1 MTQTIYET
9 QQKKKR
15 HFSWLLLLLC
25 FLLLLSCILSLSL
38 GSMNIPPS
46 HTYRIVLDK
55 LFGLPMSSAA
65 FDISLAE
72 INIIWQ
78 IRMPRILLG
87 LFCGAGLALCGTV
100 MQASVDNPL
109 AEPYILGISSG
120 ASLGATFSIM
130 LGIGSFQFLTMTG
143 TAFWAFLGAVSS
155 AFAVLLLSS
164 TGSKMT
170 SAKLVL
176 SGTVINA
183 LCNALSNFIIT
194 MNSNAEGMQSIKFW
208 TMGSLAGAKWNTIFF
223 PCFLVLCCCIFFFFQ
238 HRILNT
244 LLLGD
249 EAAITLGISLGTYR
263 RLYMIVTS
271 LLTGVLV
278 SACGIIGFVGL
289 IIPHIVRALVGS
301 DHKHLLPVSIL
312 CGSIFLL
319 WADAF
324 ARIAIPNSE
333 LPIGIV
339 TALIGAPFFAYIL
352 IKKSYRFHE

>member
-1 MTQTIYET
+1 MIQSIYDTQR
-9 QQKKKR
+9 KKKKQ
-15 HFSWLLLLLC
+15 FSFLIV
-25 FLLLLSCILSLSL
+25 FLLFLLFLSCILSMSL
-38 GSMNIPPS
+38 GSMNIAPS
-46 HTYRIVLDK
+46 HTYWILIDK
-55 LFGLPMSSAA
+55 LLGLDFMPTSL
-65 FDISLAE
+65 DISLAE
-72 INIIWQ
+72 INIVWQ
-78 IRMPRILLG
+78 IRMPRIILG
-87 LFCGAGLALCGTV
+87 LFCGAGLALCGAV

-130 LGIGSFQFLTMTG
+130 LGIGGFQFLSITG
-143 TAFWAFLGAVSS
+143 TAFWAFIGAVFSS
-155 AFAVLLLSS
+155 FAVLLLSS
-164 TGSKMT
+164 AGSKMT

-223 PCFLVLCCCIFFFFQ
+223 PCFLVFCCCIFFLFQ

-249 EAAITLGISLGTYR
+249 ESAITLGISLGTYR
-263 RLYMIVTS
+263 RLYMILTS

-278 SACGIIGFVGL
+278 SVCGIIGFVGL
-289 IIPHIVRALVGS
+289 IIPHIVRAIIGS
-301 DHKHLLPVSIL
+301 DHKKLIPVSIL
-312 CGSIFLL
+312 CGAIFLL

-324 ARIAIPNSE
+324 ARIAIPNAE

>member
-1 MTQTIYET
+1 MIPDIYT
-9 QQKKKR
+9 AQRKKNKR
-15 HFSWLLLLLC
+15 FLLLILFLV
-25 FLLLLSCILSLSL
+25 FLLLLSCVLSISL
-38 GSMNIPPS
+38 GSMKIHPS
-46 HTYRIVLDK
+46 HTYWILLDK
-55 LFGLPMSSAA
+55 LFGLHAVPNNLE
-65 FDISLAE
+65 ISLAE
-72 INIIWQ
+72 INIVWQ

-130 LGIGSFQFLTMTG
+130 LGIGGFQFLFMTG
-143 TAFWAFLGAVSS
+143 TAFWAFIGAVLS

-223 PCFLVLCCCIFFFFQ
+223 PCFLVFCFCIFFLFQ

-249 EAAITLGISLGTYR
+249 ESAITLGISLGTYR
-263 RLYMIVTS
+263 RLYMVLTS

-278 SACGIIGFVGL
+278 SSCGIIGFVGL
-289 IIPHIVRALVGS
+289 IIPHIVRAIIGS
-301 DHKHLLPVSIL
+301 DHKRLLPISIL

-324 ARIAIPNSE
+324 ARITIPNAE
-333 LPIGIV
+333 LPIGII